1 MKGSVTIKELTI
13 DYLFLDLKTC
23 DRCLGTDD
31 VLDEVVDTLEPTLKL
46 LGYEIKRRNIEIAS
60 IELAKEFQFVS
71 SPTIRVNN
79 QDIALSVEEN
89 NCESCSDIAGSKID
103 CRVYTYEGKQ
113 YDVPPKEM
121 LSEAILKTILSHSES
136 STSEYSVPN
145 NLKDF
150 YENKASKESSC
161 CNSGSCC

>member
-1 MKGSVTIKELTI
+1 MKESVTMKELTI

-31 VLDEVVDTLEPTLKL
+31 VLDEVVDTLEPTLQL
-46 LGYEIKRRNIEIAS
+46 LGYEVKRRKLEMSTIEHA
-60 IELAKEFQFVS
+60 EAYQFVS

-79 QDIALSVEEN
+79 KDIALSVEEN

-121 LSEAILKTILSHSES
+121 LSEAILKTILS
-136 STSEYSVPN
+136 
-145 NLKDF
+145 LL
-150 YENKASKESSC
+150 
-161 CNSGSCC
+161 